1 MKSSI
6 NIDKK
11 NTEKYIKET
20 TSNQYFLW
28 GRKAIR
34 VCYKGDNWFIPY
46 YNNDVDEIVRFLKYK
61 GMNPKATP
69 DYFMG
74 FKCWIISF

>member
-11 NTEKYIKET
+11 NTEKYIKEN
-20 TSNQYFLW
+20 TSDQYFHC
-28 GRKAIR
+28 GGKAIR
-34 VCYKGDNWFIPY
+34 VCYKGDNWLIPY
-46 YNNDVDEIVRFLKYK
+46 SNNDVDEVVRLLKYK
-61 GMNPKATP
+61 GMNPKAAE

-74 FKCWIISF
+74 FKCWIVSF